1 MPIVNQDQKS
11 LPQVLSALMPEAN
24 QTAILIGPPA
34 EPIKPGEEVP
44 TTEPPVVPDGVKLE
58 DLPSVTSEPIA
69 KDSVVVLLPGD
80 VTPEEAKKVLETIPE
95 DKNVTLFI
103 GPEQISN
110 GSIPVEDITT
120 ALDVDQDL
128 KARVKIVIT

>member
-24 QTAILIGPPA
+24 QTAIIIRPPA

>member
-24 QTAILIGPPA
+24 QTAILIGPPV